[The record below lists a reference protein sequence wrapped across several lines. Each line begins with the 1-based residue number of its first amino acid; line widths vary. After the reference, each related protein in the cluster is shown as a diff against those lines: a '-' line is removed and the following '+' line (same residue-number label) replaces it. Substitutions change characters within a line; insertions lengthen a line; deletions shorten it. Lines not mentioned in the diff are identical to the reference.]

1 MLKVRMVR
9 HAVMMYLS
17 VTSMFMRDGQDGQD
31 RQVMRAYTRDNVL
44 YT

>member
-9 HAVMMYLS
+9 HAVMMYLA
-17 VTSMFMRDGQDGQD
+17 VASMFMRDRQDGQD
-31 RQVMRAYTRDNVL
+31 RQVMRAYTRDDVL